1 MKIFT
6 FVLVEKKL
14 PIYFPLFPSM
24 IKSRIFT
31 NSLTSLWRLVS
42 EKAHRIW
49 DVKSATSRLSVY
61 KCFKTLCVLV
71 SYSNL
76 HVLGLMGHLR
86 STGLPGMKQMT
97 KPSYIYARKL
107 SFKIGRNFN
116 VPRKTWGP
124 VNKNPTWRIDF
135 SLINEYSKME

>member
-1 MKIFT
+1 MEEQDVYCAQFVNLKIFT

-24 IKSRIFT
+24 IKSSIFT

-49 DVKSATSRLSVY
+49 DVKSATSRLSVCKY
-61 KCFKTLCVLV
+61 FKTLCVRV

-76 HVLGLMGHLR
+76 RVLGLMGHLR

-97 KPSYIYARKL
+97 KPNYICMHNSQFIIIQL
-107 SFKIGRNFN
+107 CI
-116 VPRKTWGP
+116 PEW
-124 VNKNPTWRIDF
+124 
-135 SLINEYSKME
+135 